1 MKFATI
7 RRALFQI
14 HMWVGLVLG
23 LFLIVLT
30 LSGAILVYDDKI
42 ADLFNAPPKA
52 VTAGQRLPISMLAA
66 SARGVAEARGFSGQA
81 TVVLPEEVG
90 DAAIVRFMRAP
101 AREGARD
108 GARDGASRARGDGA
122 SGARREGAAP
132 PPARGGGIQIYLD
145 PVSGQVLGTRRAGLP
160 PVFALLHQIH
170 GSFTL
175 GRDFGR
181 PFVGWLGVAMLA
193 LGVSGLVLWW
203 PKRGQW
209 KYAFLVRSTAK
220 GLRFHRELHAAAGI
234 WIFVVFMAVSFSGVA
249 ITFPQTVRALVGGG
263 EAPRPG
269 FNLREGPRVE
279 PVADAKRIA
288 PDAALLIAQ
297 TEVPGGV
304 VRSVTIPA
312 RPAQAYSVALASR
325 FGTTATVFI
334 NPYTAAVIAVR
345 DPANGG
351 GADSFMALQRPMH
364 DGQGLGPVWE
374 FLVFLSGLVPT
385 LFVITGVIMWWKKRQ
400 RRLPMSR
407 MTDEVAPPEAV

>member
-1 MKFATI
+1 MTFATI
-7 RRALFQI
+7 RRALFQV
-14 HMWVGLVLG
+14 HMWMGLVLG

-52 VTAGQRLPISMLAA
+52 VTAGQRMPISMLAA
-66 SARGVAEARGFSGQA
+66 AARGVAETRGYSGQA
-81 TVVLPEEVG
+81 TVVLPDEVG
-90 DAAIVRFMRAP
+90 EAAIVRFPAAP
-101 AREGARD
+101 A
-108 GARDGASRARGDGA
+108 
-122 SGARREGAAP
+122 
-132 PPARGGGIQIYLD
+132 GGSGIQIYLD

-160 PVFALLHQIH
+160 PVFALLHRLH

-175 GRDFGR
+175 GREFGR
-181 PFVGWLGVAMLA
+181 PLVGWLGVAMLG

-203 PKRGQW
+203 PRRGQW
-209 KYAFLVRSTAK
+209 KYAFGVRSTAR
-220 GLRFHRELHAAAGI
+220 GLRFHRELHGAAGI
-234 WIFVVFMAVSFSGVA
+234 WIFLVFMAVSFSGVA

-263 EAPRPG
+263 AAPAPG

-288 PDAALLIAQ
+288 PDAALLIAEKQ
-297 TEVPGGV
+297 VPGGA

-312 RPAQAYSVALASR
+312 QPAQAYSVAMASR

-334 NPYTAAVIAVR
+334 NPYSGAVMAVR

-351 GADSFMALQRPMH
+351 GADSFMALQRPLH

-385 LFVITGVIMWWKKRQ
+385 LFVVTGVIMWWKKRQ

-407 MTDEVAPPEAV
+407 MTDEVEPPEAD